1 MGRVM
6 ISSCGSSGRCI
17 NFFVSS
23 VISALRLWL
32 TPVLLTVLNWF
43 NSAVLV
49 AGCERIFLSFSIAI
63 GAYLLSSLLRL
74 LTSDHSLLP
83 SRLRVEVFS
92 FQLDLIADKVSFFS
106 FAVLAL
112 REILFSMVG
121 FSSTYSLA
129 RVTSSFSFC
138 ISSVQ
143 YGR

>member
-1 MGRVM
+1 M
-6 ISSCGSSGRCI
+6 ISSWGSSGHCI

-23 VISALRLWL
+23 VISALRVWP

-49 AGCERIFLSFSIAI
+49 AGCERIFPSFSIAI
-63 GAYLLSSLLRL
+63 GACLLSSLLRL

-83 SRLRVEVFS
+83 SFSRLRVDFFS
-92 FQLDLIADKVSFFS
+92 FQLDLIADKLSFFS

-121 FSSTYSLA
+121 FSSTNSLA
-129 RVTSSFSFC
+129 HVTSSFSFC

>member
-1 MGRVM
+1 MRISSSFVTPSGPGACLGFRDCSADSNLLCVMGRVI
-6 ISSCGSSGRCI
+6 ISSWGSSGHCI

-49 AGCERIFLSFSIAI
+49 AGCERFFPSFSIAI
-63 GAYLLSSLLRL
+63 GACLLSSLLRL

-83 SRLRVEVFS
+83 SFSRLRVEVFS

-106 FAVLAL
+106 FAVFWL
-112 REILFSMVG
+112 
-121 FSSTYSLA
+121 
-129 RVTSSFSFC
+129 
-138 ISSVQ
+138 
-143 YGR
+143 